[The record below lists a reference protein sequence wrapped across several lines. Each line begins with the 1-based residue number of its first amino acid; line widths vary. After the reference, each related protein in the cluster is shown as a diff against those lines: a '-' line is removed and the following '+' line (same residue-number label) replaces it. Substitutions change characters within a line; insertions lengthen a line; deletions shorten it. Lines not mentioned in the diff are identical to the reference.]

1 MTLIRFEK
9 FSTFCGINESTDDLY
24 KMVNS
29 VVFMEKKN
37 FHKSDSF
44 TTHERSEI
52 IRILKERGERRNRD
66 IRWSFSSDYVEI
78 YTGNTDIEIC
88 KFDDQWFTV
97 LVEDKWKS
105 RNFYVC
111 DTNEGLY
118 SFLKKEWY

>member
-44 TTHERSEI
+44 TTHERSEHQ
-52 IRILKERGERRNRD
+52 D
-66 IRWSFSSDYVEI
+66 P
-78 YTGNTDIEIC
+78 
-88 KFDDQWFTV
+88 
-97 LVEDKWKS
+97 
-105 RNFYVC
+105 
-111 DTNEGLY
+111 EG
-118 SFLKKEWY
+118 KR